1 MERMPIIAK
10 KPHDAEVQTKGQSR
24 LAEEMA
30 LHRVVESFRQDGERI
45 CYDPYAVH
53 FLGPDLR
60 KYLDYCTQNP
70 EEAQKRTDQMNRLFP
85 GVQNSIITRV
95 RYFDDIVKKAVD
107 SGCEQLV
114 ILGAGYD
121 TRAYRIAGIKEKV
134 RVFEVDHPDTQSRKI
149 TRITEIFGTLPDHV
163 VYVPIDFEKQN
174 LAQQL
179 KTSGYSP
186 SKKTLFVMEGLVCYI
201 DENAVKATLSF
212 IVNNSGTGSVV
223 LFDYFP
229 ESVVNGTCIQ
239 EVGKN
244 MRTRAIEYGEP
255 FRFGIREGTV
265 TAFLEDKGFY
275 HIHSVN
281 CADVKNT
288 YFHGKNA
295 DRQICDL
302 FAFVSAEVKP

>member
-1 MERMPIIAK
+1 MEKLPIIAK
-10 KPHDAEVQTKGQSR
+10 KPNDAEIQSKGQSR

-30 LHRVVESFRQDGERI
+30 LHRVTESFRPDGERI
-45 CYDPYAVH
+45 CYDPYAVR

-60 KYLDYCTQNP
+60 KYLDFCAHNP

-95 RYFDDIVKKAVD
+95 RYFDEMVKKAVE
-107 SGCEQLV
+107 SGFEQLV

-121 TRAYRIAGIKEKV
+121 TRAYRIDGMKDTMK
-134 RVFEVDHPDTQSRKI
+134 VFEVDHPDTQSRKI

-163 VYVPIDFEKQN
+163 VYVPLDLEKQN

-179 KTSGYSP
+179 EKSGYSP
-186 SKKTLFVMEGLVCYI
+186 SKKTLFIMEGLVCYI
-201 DENAVKATLSF
+201 NENAVKATLSF
-212 IVNNSGTGSVV
+212 IVKNSGTGSVV

-229 ESVVNGTCIQ
+229 ESLVNGTCPQ

-244 MRTRAIEYGEP
+244 MRARATEYGEP
-255 FRFGIREGTV
+255 FRFGIHEGTI
-265 TAFLEDKGFY
+265 TAFLEDQGFS

-281 CADVKNT
+281 CADLKNV

-295 DRQICDL
+295 DRQVCDL
-302 FAFVSAEVKP
+302 FSFVSAEVKP